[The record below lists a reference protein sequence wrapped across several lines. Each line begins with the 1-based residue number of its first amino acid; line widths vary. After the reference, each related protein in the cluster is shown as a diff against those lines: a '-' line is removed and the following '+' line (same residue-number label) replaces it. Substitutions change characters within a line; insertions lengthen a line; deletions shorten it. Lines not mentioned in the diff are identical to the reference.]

1 MERLSIKTC
10 GNSSGSNKNLF
21 LLIHNLVNIPSKM
34 QFSPLMCELYSN
46 VNSVPKSCAFQ
57 KGELAKF
64 QSPTNL
70 SKSLED

>member
-1 MERLSIKTC
+1 MGILQGVIKI
-10 GNSSGSNKNLF
+10 F
-21 LLIHNLVNIPSKM
+21 FFFFWIHNLVNIPSKM

-57 KGELAKF
+57 KGELVKF

-70 SKSLED
+70 